1 MGPSNAGIIMVMTK
15 TNNDDGNLPGR
26 YVPGAGAG
34 RGWFQ
39 LMSGEA
45 GYPQYDILSHALQ
58 MWNRDSMLMD
68 YNPET
73 GSGRFVIVDGDAP
86 ATGTEIA
93 LKDTITPCEGASLT
107 LTLGAEGIAALQSYQ
122 QARQQLMATGPSDLQ
137 EWSRCLEH
145 SQREGA
151 QLASWVLK
159 ATQMGVAP
167 VPQENQPK

>member
-1 MGPSNAGIIMVMTK
+1 MPRTMTMVMTK
-15 TNNDDGNLPGR
+15 TNNDDSNLPGR

-39 LMSGEA
+39 LKDCGAS
-45 GYPQYDILSHALQ
+45 YPTHDILSHALR
-58 MWNRDSMLMD
+58 MWDQDAILMD
-68 YNPET
+68 YDPQT
-73 GSGRFVIVDGDAP
+73 GGGRFVIVDGDAP
-86 ATGTEIA
+86 APGSEIE
-93 LKDTITPCEGASLT
+93 LEDTITPCEGASLT

-122 QARQQLMATGPSDLQ
+122 QAREKLKAAGPSNEP

-159 ATQMGVAP
+159 AAQMAGAP
-167 VPQENQPK
+167 AAEA